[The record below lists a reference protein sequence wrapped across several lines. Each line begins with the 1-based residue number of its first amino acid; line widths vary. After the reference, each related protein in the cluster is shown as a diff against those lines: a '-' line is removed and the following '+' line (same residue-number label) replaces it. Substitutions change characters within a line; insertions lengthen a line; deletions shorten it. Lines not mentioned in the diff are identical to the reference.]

1 MHVPM
6 LDLKPQYEQIKDE
19 IQREIADLCA
29 SQMFILGPKV
39 EAFEQQA
46 AAYCGARFACAVSS
60 GSDALLLAL
69 MVEGIGPG
77 DEVITSPYTFFAT
90 AGAISRTGATPV
102 FADIDP
108 AFYTLNPDLVEAM
121 VTPKTKAI
129 IPVHLYGQPADLDP
143 ILAIARRHHLVVIE
157 DAAQAIGAEYKQRR
171 VGAIGDYGCLSFF
184 PSKNLGGFG
193 DAGMVLCNCPE
204 RAEKLNIFRN
214 HGMMPKY
221 HHRFIGG
228 NFRMDAL
235 QAAVLTIKL
244 KYLDGWTARR
254 QQNADDYNALLAH
267 VPELALPA
275 VAPWTTRHVRNQYV
289 IRVQAPAS
297 RQAVWDGL
305 KNAGIGCDVYY
316 PIPLHRQP
324 CYAGLGY
331 RPGDFPESERAAA
344 ETIAIPI
351 YPELAA
357 EPKKL
362 VAQTLRNLVKG
373 SHS

>member
-1 MHVPM
+1 
-6 LDLKPQYEQIKDE
+6 
-19 IQREIADLCA
+19 
-29 SQMFILGPKV
+29 
-39 EAFEQQA
+39 
-46 AAYCGARFACAVSS
+46 
-60 GSDALLLAL
+60 
-69 MVEGIGPG
+69 
-77 DEVITSPYTFFAT
+77 
-90 AGAISRTGATPV
+90 
-102 FADIDP
+102 
-108 AFYTLNPDLVEAM
+108 
-121 VTPKTKAI
+121 
-129 IPVHLYGQPADLDP
+129 
-143 ILAIARRHHLVVIE
+143 
-157 DAAQAIGAEYKQRR
+157 
-171 VGAIGDYGCLSFF
+171 
-184 PSKNLGGFG
+184 
-193 DAGMVLCNCPE
+193 MVLCNCPE
-204 RAEKLNIFRN
+204 RAEKLSIFRN

-228 NFRMDAL
+228 NFRMDVL

-254 QQNADDYNALLAH
+254 QQNADDYNALLAR

-289 IRVQAPAS
+289 VRVQAPAS

-316 PIPLHRQP
+316 PVPLHRQP

-331 RPGDFPESERAAA
+331 RQGDFPESERAAA